1 MRIKRVIR
9 RVALILMIALA
20 CVLPVP
26 LTFVKKDNLPKFLIE
41 KVELEEEKEDD
52 EEVAMF

>member
-1 MRIKRVIR
+1 MKIKRVIR

-26 LTFVKKDNLPKFLIE
+26 LTFAKKDDLPKFLIE
-41 KVELEEEKEDD
+41 KVELEEEREDD
-52 EEVAMF
+52 EEIALF

>member
-1 MRIKRVIR
+1 
-9 RVALILMIALA
+9 MIALA